1 MSSRKRS
8 LFSRGLDRRQVVLGA
23 GSVGLTAVA
32 SPAIIPALA
41 AETLIVNTQGGEY
54 QEIVERTV
62 LRPFEKKFG
71 VQVVNDPVGTAAQD
85 YAKIR
90 ASRGAPGFDVAHNL
104 TPPEVIL
111 GAKEKLL
118 EPVSEREVP
127 NLKHVWDKAGAVI
140 PPHGVAHTYMFAALI
155 YNKDKIERPTSWA
168 DYWEPHKRYGDKI
181 KGHVIA
187 FHPTNLLAVYALLH
201 AAELGGGNADN
212 MEPAW
217 QRLQAQKPYHGPV
230 VTGSSEAV
238 PYFENGEVWIAPYWS
253 PRSAYY
259 IARGLPFGMVVP
271 GEGVKGLC
279 DVGAVPVGAK
289 NKKLAFEFLNFRLD
303 PEVQREFS
311 LAYYSSPGRGD
322 ITDWPKEFAATQI
335 VTKEQMD
342 KLEFPDADMIGA
354 KRRDWTLRWQQV
366 MG

>member
-1 MSSRKRS
+1 MAKRT
-8 LFSRGLDRRQVVLGA
+8 RTTGPTRRDVLVGA
-23 GSVGLTAVA
+23 GAFGTAMA
-32 SPAIIPALA
+32 APAVIPALA
-41 AETLIVNTQGGEY
+41 SETLIVNSQGGEY
-54 QEIVERTV
+54 QEIIEKTV
-62 LRPFEKKFG
+62 LQPFEKKFG
-71 VQVVNDPVGTAAQD
+71 VKVVHDPVGTAAQD
-85 YAKIR
+85 YARIR

-111 GAKEKLL
+111 GAKENLL
-118 EPVSEREVP
+118 ERVSEREVP
-127 NLKHVWDKAGAVI
+127 NLKYAFEKGKAVV
-140 PPHGVAHTYMFAALI
+140 PPHGVPHTYMYAALI
-155 YNKDKIERPTSWA
+155 YNRDRVERPTSWA

-201 AAELGGGNADN
+201 AAELGGGGADN
-212 MEPAW
+212 MDPAW
-217 QRLQAQKPYHGPV
+217 KLLQAQKPYHGPV

-238 PYFENGEVWIAPYWS
+238 PHFENGQVWIAPYWS

-271 GEGVKGLC
+271 KEGVKGLC
-279 DVGAVPVGAK
+279 DVGAVPVGAA

-303 PEVQREFS
+303 PEIQREFS

-322 ITDWPKEFAATQI
+322 ITDWPKEFAETQI

-342 KLEFPDADMIGA
+342 KLEFPDSEMIGTR
-354 KRRDWTLRWQQV
+354 RRDWTLRWQQI